1 MGHVTNRLLVY
12 FQLGCF
18 HKKKC
23 TAYRHVPRTIQS
35 QLLKP
40 GLFFPVAICVTEQG
54 HTSYLSVLRWRGK
67 APQAIKVPQ
76 KSLQHFSRRQKRT
89 RGNKKVEAGSSF
101 FSSSHKCGFCNK
113 PPTHKTNHPTTYK
126 CQVKKHRCIT
136 CFASSITPDFL
147 YSHIFLSHT
156 VPFDKGENKN
166 KVLRQ

>member
-1 MGHVTNRLLVY
+1 MMMGHVTNRLLVY

-23 TAYRHVPRTIQS
+23 TAYRYVPRTIQS

-101 FSSSHKCGFCNK
+101 FL
-113 PPTHKTNHPTTYK
+113 PPTNVAFATNHPRTKPTILPPTNAK
-126 CQVKKHRCIT
+126 
-136 CFASSITPDFL
+136 
-147 YSHIFLSHT
+147 
-156 VPFDKGENKN
+156 
-166 KVLRQ
+166 